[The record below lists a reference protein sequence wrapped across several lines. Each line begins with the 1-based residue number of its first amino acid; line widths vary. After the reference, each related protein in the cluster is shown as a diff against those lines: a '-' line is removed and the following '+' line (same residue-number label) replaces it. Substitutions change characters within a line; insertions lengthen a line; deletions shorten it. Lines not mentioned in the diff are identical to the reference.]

1 MVRVTGREIGRDGD
15 RRWRKGDVDEVRSR
29 EGRGVAMGVMRSKGN
44 DGGFQLKEKE
54 RESKEINS
62 CREEEEFVG
71 KKMIPLL
78 TYTRKEEKK
87 WPNKI

>member
-1 MVRVTGREIGRDGD
+1 M
-15 RRWRKGDVDEVRSR
+15 
-29 EGRGVAMGVMRSKGN
+29 AMGVMRSKGN
-44 DGGFQLKEKE
+44 DGGFRLKENE